1 MLSQK
6 FQILALFYYELIE
19 IDDIYKLFDGLIS
32 KEYINNIINVDDE
45 DFKYIIFQCSATQT
59 VIN

>member
-32 KEYINNIINVDDE
+32 KEYINNIINVDDK
-45 DFKYIIFQCSATQT
+45 DFKNIIFQCNVTQT

>member
-32 KEYINNIINVDDE
+32 KEYINNIINVDNK
-45 DFKYIIFQCSATQT
+45 DFKNIISQCNATQT

>member
-6 FQILALFYYELIE
+6 FQSLALFYYELIE

-32 KEYINNIINVDDE
+32 KEYINNIINVDDK
-45 DFKYIIFQCSATQT
+45 DFKNIIFQCNATQT